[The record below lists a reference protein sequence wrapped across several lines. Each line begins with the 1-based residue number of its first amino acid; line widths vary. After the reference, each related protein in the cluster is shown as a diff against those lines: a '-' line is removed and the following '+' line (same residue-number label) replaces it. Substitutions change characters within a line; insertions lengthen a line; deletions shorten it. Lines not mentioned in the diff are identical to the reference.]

1 MISMAEQ
8 ETSHALSDLVADRR
22 AALHL
27 SLAKL
32 ADRCVNPD
40 TGVQEWKIGRL
51 LRLEKR
57 QSVGAITPEQ
67 IRALAAG
74 LDLPT
79 REVQDAAGEQ
89 FFGVQTMEGQRAERV
104 RLLVHRADRLSL
116 EDVDRLIAIADAL
129 PARPDEKPK

>member
-8 ETSHALSDLVADRR
+8 EASTRLSDLVADRR
-22 AALHL
+22 AELRL

-32 ADRCVNPD
+32 ADRCIDPD
-40 TGVQEWKIGRL
+40 SGIQEWKIGRL

-57 QSVGAITPEQ
+57 QPVGAITPEQ
-67 IRALAAG
+67 IKALAAG

-89 FFGVQTMEGQRAERV
+89 FFGVQTVESERAERI
-104 RLLVHRADRLSL
+104 RLLAHRADSLSTEDL
-116 EDVDRLIAIADAL
+116 ERLIAIAEAL
-129 PARPDEKPK
+129 PVKPGEKSK

>member
-32 ADRCVNPD
+32 ADRCINPD

-89 FFGVQTMEGQRAERV
+89 FFGVQTVESQRAERI
-104 RLLVHRADRLSL
+104 RLLAHRADTLSAEDL
-116 EDVDRLIAIADAL
+116 ERLIAIAETFPPNPGEA
-129 PARPDEKPK
+129 K